1 MSYLKWA
8 LELNNV
14 HLSKRHTSLAKD
26 SVANVS
32 LIVSIDR
39 VCLPER
45 VGRFPPSKL
54 DLLLSAIDVVPGRQ

>member
-8 LELNNV
+8 LRNV
-14 HLSKRHTSLAKD
+14 HLSKRHTGLAKD
-26 SVANVS
+26 SVTGVS

-45 VGRFPPSKL
+45 VGRLPPSKL
-54 DLLLSAIDVVPGRQ
+54 DLLLSGIDVVPGRQ